1 MPCPWLQFTHSPC
14 LSFSGS
20 KRGVGGGRAREREDV
35 YHAVELPA
43 SQLVCL
49 SPSLRPETERGR
61 DIGGGST
68 ASFFPSLLSSL
79 PPSFC
84 ANFPFLHSCFY
95 ISCLRLPSKG
105 QRALRSVCKCLCG
118 VKQPDCIWLV
128 HQAVAFT
135 LNLNFLPPLVASE
148 LRL

>member
-1 MPCPWLQFTHSPC
+1 MLASSSLWISDAVPLAAVHTLTLPLFFRQQE
-14 LSFSGS
+14 GD
-20 KRGVGGGRAREREDV
+20 GGRERERGREDV

-79 PPSFC
+79 PPSFS
-84 ANFPFLHSCFY
+84 ADFPFLHSCFY

-128 HQAVAFT
+128 HS
-135 LNLNFLPPLVASE
+135 LSM
-148 LRL
+148 